1 MCEVLITGGGERR
14 WKRTF
19 SRATSASGT
28 SCFFTKNGG
37 EEKER
42 RFGWLVGGGG
52 GFAWLCLVRAS
63 LAFKLED
70 VWWRVKKTFFRH

>member
-1 MCEVLITGGGERR
+1 VRSSLPAGGKGDGNER
-14 WKRTF
+14 

-28 SCFFTKNGG
+28 SCFYTKNGG
-37 EEKER
+37 GEKEKKKKIR
-42 RFGWLVGGGG
+42 LVGGG

-70 VWWRVKKTFFRH
+70 VWWRVKKTLFRH